1 MLGVDHET
9 SEQDTCRKGRGLMLT
24 GQLSL
29 RQQKKHCTSFC
40 TRVLLV
46 VTSCFFWN
54 KEIKA
59 AACFHKKKDRVLV
72 LLEMKTALC
81 REATSAAVCTF
92 MSREA

>member
-1 MLGVDHET
+1 LQRQGPYADWPTFSASEKETLHEFLH
-9 SEQDTCRKGRGLMLT
+9 TCSPCRHKL
-24 GQLSL
+24 
-29 RQQKKHCTSFC
+29 
-40 TRVLLV
+40 
-46 VTSCFFWN
+46 FFWN